1 MLDRRIEELLD
12 LGERDDLVEFAFHL
26 DAAHAED
33 RAVQEDVFATVENLS
48 KILVGHS
55 VRQPKPLEL
64 YGFARRD
71 WGKKIRKVARKTV
84 EVVRGRQVVQG
95 DEVEEFWGRK
105 DVSFESKQGEVLG
118 IIGRNG
124 TGKSTLLKILSRITE
139 RREGG

>member
-12 LGERDDLVEFAFHL
+12 LGEGDDLVEFAFDL

-55 VRQPKPLEL
+55 VRQPKSLEL

-84 EVVRGRQVVQG
+84 
-95 DEVEEFWGRK
+95 K
-105 DVSFESKQGEVLG
+105 L
-118 IIGRNG
+118 
-124 TGKSTLLKILSRITE
+124 STLFAADRSFRATRSRNS
-139 RREGG
+139 GGARMSASRASKARF